1 VNISK
6 RQQLFQSPTKE
17 FQGKPFWSWNG
28 KLEEKELLRQ
38 IDIIKEMGFGGY
50 FMHSR
55 TGLETEYLG
64 KDWFELIDKC
74 AAYGDAKGM
83 ESWLYD
89 EDRWP
94 SGSAGGLVTEE
105 EMYRAMFIEMN
116 RKTAAEFQ
124 ELNWTSE
131 VVAAF
136 ACTLEGGF
144 FRTKRRLVEKDRLFE
159 NEEALLFTLT
169 YAECNDNYNGYTY
182 VDTMNKEAIERYI
195 AITHEQYKEKNGEK
209 FGKEITGIFTDE
221 PHRGPCFTEFSGG
234 KSNRVPYTPGL
245 FDVFEKQFGYSLKER
260 LPELFLRE
268 EGKELSKETRDYYE
282 LCQELFLQNYA
293 IPIQKWCRENNL
305 LLTGHVLHEDNLSSQ
320 VTMQGSL
327 MRYYEHMD
335 YPGIDLL
342 GEYNNCYWVVKQVIS
357 VARQLN
363 REWVLSELYGCTGWQ
378 MNFESYK
385 NIGDWQ
391 ALFGINLRCPHL
403 SWYTMKGEA
412 KRDYP
417 ASILHQSPW
426 YQDYHYLE
434 DYYSRIHVALHAG
447 QPECELLVINPIESV
462 WARAYSGAFQG
473 LNSSDPEIDR
483 LEKQYV
489 EVFQCLTSHHIDF
502 DYGEEDIMSRHGKV
516 EDGILYVGSSAY
528 KKVLVAGVDTLRK
541 TTLDLLDNFHRQGG
555 EVIFAG
561 QVPGYVDVQPSKA
574 VIELA
579 NRAIVIPWEEETVA
593 DACCSG
599 KEIIV
604 ESEGSKSIFVQSKAI
619 EGGRMIMLLNVNKD
633 EAFSNVRIKL
643 GKGKHLELWDAR
655 TGKISRP
662 KYESNQGEIEVI
674 IELEAGGERI
684 FFLGEQDRNLP
695 MEMNWRGTI
704 KQPCGDSF
712 HYTLTEK
719 NICVLDYVKVTGEQ
733 GVLINKQEVLKADRA
748 LRDYFGIPYRGGEM
762 LQPWYEAKFEG
773 GDKKKLIELSLD
785 YQVEIDTPPS
795 GVELVVEDLDHI
807 REIRVNGVEVQTISQ
822 GRWIDI
828 CFDRIS
834 IPDHIWKKGSNT
846 ITVIMDYY
854 KTSGLEAVY
863 LLGDFGI
870 ELTNGSKPVLT
881 VLPEKLMIGDVTEQ
895 GLPFYSGSIIYHIEG
910 YEKHRVYV
918 EASKFGGSLVKLLG
932 KENAILAFPP
942 HSGSVDGLCGIQV
955 VLTRRNT
962 FGPFHQLPKKSYA
975 YGPNNFI
982 TENEEWTDNYVLYE
996 QGLLEKPILLI

>member
-1 VNISK
+1 MNISE
-6 RQQLFQSPTKE
+6 RQYLFQSPTKE

-38 IDIIKEMGFGGY
+38 IDIIEEMGFGGY

-64 KDWFELIDKC
+64 EEWFELIDKC
-74 AAYGDAKGM
+74 AAYGNAKGM

-105 EMYRAMFIEMN
+105 EKYRAMFIEMH
-116 RKTAAEFQ
+116 RKTAAEYQ
-124 ELNWTSE
+124 ELKWTSE
-131 VVAAF
+131 VVAVF
-136 ACTLEGGF
+136 ACTMEEGF
-144 FRTKRRLVEKDRLFE
+144 FVTKRLLQEGDGIS
-159 NEEALLFTLT
+159 EEEVIFLFTLT

-182 VDTMNKEAIERYI
+182 VDTMNREAIERYI
-195 AITHEQYKEKNGEK
+195 DITHEKYKEKNGEK

-234 KSNRVPYTPGL
+234 KRTRVPYTPAL
-245 FDVFEKQFGYSLKER
+245 FDEFEKRFGYHLKEK

-268 EGKELSKETRDYYE
+268 KGKEMSKETRDYFE
-282 LCQELFLQNYA
+282 LCQQLFLENFA
-293 IPIQKWCRENNL
+293 IPIQKWCRDNKL
-305 LLTGHVLHEDNLSSQ
+305 LLTGHVLHEDNLCSQ

-342 GEYNNCYWVVKQVIS
+342 GEYNDCYWVAKQVMS

-426 YQDYHYLE
+426 YQEYHYLE

-447 QPECELLVINPIESV
+447 KPECELLVINPIESV

-473 LNSSDPEIDR
+473 LSSNDPEIDR

-489 EVFQCLTSHHIDF
+489 EVFHCLTSHHIDF

-516 EDGILYVGSSAY
+516 EKGILYVGSAAY
-528 KKVLVAGVDTLRK
+528 KKVLVAGADTLRE
-541 TTLDLLDNFHRQGG
+541 TTLELLKEFHKQGG

-561 QVPGYVDVQPSKA
+561 QVPSYVDVEPSMA
-574 VIELA
+574 VMELA
-579 NRAIVIPWEEETVA
+579 NRAIMLPWEEAALA
-593 DACCSG
+593 DACRSG
-599 KEIIV
+599 KEIEIK
-604 ESEGSKSIFVQSKAI
+604 SEGSKSIFVQSKEV
-619 EGGRMIMLLNVNKD
+619 EGGRMIMLLNVNK
-633 EAFSNVRIKL
+633 EEGYSEVKLKL
-643 GKGKHLELWDAR
+643 GKGEHLELWDAR

-662 KYESNQGEIEVI
+662 AYERGNGEIEVMI
-674 IELEAGGERI
+674 DLEAGGERI
-684 FFLGEQDRNLP
+684 FFISEEERNLP
-695 MEMNWRGTI
+695 MEENWRGTI
-704 KQPCGDSF
+704 ARPCADTLS
-712 HYTLTEK
+712 YTLTEK
-719 NICVLDYVKVTGEQ
+719 NVCVLDYVNVTGGE
-733 GVLINKQEVLKADRA
+733 GLLIYNEEVLKADRI
-748 LRDYFGIPYRGGEM
+748 LRNFFRIPYRGGEM
-762 LQPWYEAKFEG
+762 LQPWYEAKFKG
-773 GDKKKLIELSLD
+773 GEKKLTQLSLE
-785 YQVEIDTPPS
+785 YQVEIQILPK
-795 GVELVVEDLDHI
+795 GVELVVEDIEHI
-807 REIRVNGVEVQTISQ
+807 KEIRVNGEEVQTISQ
-822 GRWIDI
+822 GKWIDI
-828 CFDRIS
+828 CFDKVS
-834 IPDHIWKKGSNT
+834 IPNHLWKEGNNQ
-846 ITVIMDYY
+846 ITLLMNYY
-854 KTSGLEAVY
+854 KTSGLEATY
-863 LLGDFGI
+863 LLGDFGV
-870 ELTNGSKPVLT
+870 ELANGRKPVLT
-881 VLPEKLMIGDVTEQ
+881 SLPKELTIGDITKQ
-895 GLPFYSGSIIYHIEG
+895 GLPFYSGSVIYHIEG
-910 YEKHRVYV
+910 CDKQRLYV
-918 EASKFGGSLVKLLG
+918 EEVKFGGSLVKLLG
-932 KENAILAFPP
+932 KENTILAFSP
-942 HSGSVDGLCGIQV
+942 HSGSVQDLCGIQV

-962 FGPFHQLPKKSYA
+962 FGPLHQLPKKAYA

-982 TENEEWTDNYVLYE
+982 TEKEEWTDDYILYE
-996 QGLLEKPILLI
+996 QGLLEKPVFRI